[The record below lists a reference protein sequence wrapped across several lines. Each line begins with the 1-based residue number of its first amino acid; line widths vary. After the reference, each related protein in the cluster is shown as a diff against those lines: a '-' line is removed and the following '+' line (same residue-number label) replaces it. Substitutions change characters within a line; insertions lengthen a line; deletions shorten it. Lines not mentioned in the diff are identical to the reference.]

1 MSLVPLCHVQL
12 YVSFSKSL
20 CQISQGNWQLDL
32 GGDKIWVD
40 KVIGVCEKK
49 VLKAD
54 SSLTQT
60 IIISVKLLEC
70 FVNGKSTETGLSWI
84 FYSPLSIPL
93 FFGVEM
99 PSQVYPSNFE
109 DFCLLIP
116 EFCGKS
122 KCIFTVIRAKPRI

>member
-1 MSLVPLCHVQL
+1 MSLCCVQL

-20 CQISQGNWQLDL
+20 CQTSQENWQLAL

-49 VLKAD
+49 VLKTD

-70 FVNGKSTETGLSWI
+70 FVNGKSSDTALSWI
-84 FYSPLSIPL
+84 FNSSLSIPL
-93 FFGVEM
+93 FFSVEM

-109 DFCLLIP
+109 DFCLLIL

-122 KCIFTVIRAKPRI
+122 KCIFTVIRAKLRI